1 MLIESAAIRVATFA
15 SAPWAN
21 NFASQF
27 GSAPW
32 ANTFKI
38 FSNESRLKLLCF
50 DHFQSGSQWNFNDL
64 KILTLVKESY
74 GYFLGLPQTKIHK
87 FKTVNQS
94 TNQSYISFSSHH
106 YDFIR
111 MKVLGNQPLKYRHT
125 ILSAGEASYPRVG
138 NLPGWVCVQGDLSSK
153 DHSMCISKGLSS
165 QHVLVEV
172 FP

>member
-21 NFASQF
+21 NFASRF

-32 ANTFKI
+32 ANTFKT

-87 FKTVNQS
+87 FKTVNVNQS

-111 MKVLGNQPLKYRHT
+111 MKVGSQPLKYRHT

-138 NLPGWVCVQGDLSSK
+138 NLPGWCVSWELHT
-153 DHSMCISKGLSS
+153 DH
-165 QHVLVEV
+165 Q
-172 FP
+172 